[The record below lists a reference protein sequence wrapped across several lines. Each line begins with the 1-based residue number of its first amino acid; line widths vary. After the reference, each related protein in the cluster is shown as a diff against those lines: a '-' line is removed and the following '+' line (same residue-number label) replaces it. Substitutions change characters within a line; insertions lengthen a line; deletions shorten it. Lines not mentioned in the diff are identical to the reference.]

1 MSLALMVLSEVC
13 SALTRQQLHSL
24 LRGVMT
30 RLLQGVMIGFVVRL
44 LQGVMICFVVRLLQG
59 VMICF
64 VLQGRRLLQGVF
76 MRTFHLVMF

>member
-1 MSLALMVLSEVC
+1 MVLSEVC

-44 LQGVMICFVVRLLQG
+44 LQGVMISIM